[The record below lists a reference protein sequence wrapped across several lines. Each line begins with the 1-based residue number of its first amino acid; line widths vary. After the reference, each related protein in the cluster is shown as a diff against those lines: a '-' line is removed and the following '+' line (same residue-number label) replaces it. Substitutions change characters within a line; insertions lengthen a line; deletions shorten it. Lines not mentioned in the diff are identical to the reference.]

1 MKSGQTIV
9 RRAVAGA
16 VQMTLDLST
25 PFVGTVRLS
34 GQPMRYALDVV
45 NRE

>member
-1 MKSGQTIV
+1 
-9 RRAVAGA
+9 
-16 VQMTLDLST
+16 MTLDLSR

-45 NRE
+45 NRK